1 MYLCNLDKLG
11 LKIFSL
17 IFKKVHSSG
26 SPERMCRLGGQPWF
40 PEEVKVNRDKV
51 QNLSARQP
59 PVSFSTLGA
68 VSWISLSRELWWNLS
83 FRFPLCQ
90 ISMWFSSSQ
99 SCRSMGFFS
108 DSFFF
113 SHIVK
118 WKEARLMSGKFK
130 GTVGHRNWG
139 TLALFFMHI
148 VQEPQFLLG
157 KTTSGVL
164 PSTHTVS
171 HLLRLLSRG
180 AGCGRQSL
188 APGGEHKLLWL
199 HLSKGTIFYH
209 WFHLNFSQ
217 YSHSEVADPC
227 LPAPRQRVRM
237 LQGHCVS
244 L

>member
-1 MYLCNLDKLG
+1 MCLCNLDKLG

-40 PEEVKVNRDKV
+40 PEEVKVNNKRDKV

-68 VSWISLSRELWWNLS
+68 ASWISLSRELWWNLS
-83 FRFPLCQ
+83 SRFPLCQ

-118 WKEARLMSGKFK
+118 WKEARHVRKVQRHCGPWELRNTGSFLHA
-130 GTVGHRNWG
+130 HRTRASIPPRKNN
-139 TLALFFMHI
+139 
-148 VQEPQFLLG
+148 
-157 KTTSGVL
+157 
-164 PSTHTVS
+164 
-171 HLLRLLSRG
+171 LRCF
-180 AGCGRQSL
+180 A
-188 APGGEHKLLWL
+188 
-199 HLSKGTIFYH
+199 I
-209 WFHLNFSQ
+209 
-217 YSHSEVADPC
+217 HS
-227 LPAPRQRVRM
+227 
-237 LQGHCVS
+237 HCVS
-244 L
+244 FAEVAKQRCWLWEAKPGTRGRTQAPLTSSQQRHYFLSLISP